1 VKMDRKC
8 SAALQSSLR
17 TRSSGKIP
25 DEGCQVGGVDVP
37 SSGVVKSPFE
47 NSLYGAVAFIPHG
60 ASRADQVVG
69 DAPLTEAE
77 FQGGARVQ
85 VRSNGPGRWCLW
97 VNVGS
102 AWHRRKDSA
111 TPHFDHA
118 RRIAEHWFGKP
129 TAGWHAASDG

>member
-1 VKMDRKC
+1 MDRKC

-17 TRSSGKIP
+17 THSSGKIP
-25 DEGCQVGGVDVP
+25 DEGCPSGGVDVP
-37 SSGVVKSPFE
+37 SSDGVESPSE
-47 NSLYGAVAFIPHG
+47 NSLYGSAAFIPHG
-60 ASRADQVVG
+60 ASRADQIVG
-69 DAPLTEAE
+69 EASLTEAE

-97 VNVGS
+97 VRVGGI
-102 AWHRRKDSA
+102 WLRRKDSA

-129 TAGWHAASDG
+129 KAGWHAASDG